1 MAGDKEFKIHLK
13 TTGDPSGAK
22 EVTESLE
29 DANREAKDLGKAHSL
44 PFKPSEVKP
53 VEKSIADLTAEVQ
66 RLERE
71 LEQVPLGGEKFIE
84 LGRQAQVARKDLAA
98 AHDQARRLGVLVGRS
113 GNSGLAML
121 EFSRAFEDAQY
132 GIRGVLNNIPTLLAM
147 LGLGPGLAG
156 VASVAAVAAVE
167 LWDAFADS
175 KDAEEGIDVIA
186 EAMEKLA
193 GKLKALRDRRKEIA
207 DIPVS
212 DLSAGITEETAALKL
227 QTEGI
232 KYNIEALKERIAQ
245 AERLDAILT
254 RSALAEID
262 AAAAGGSL
270 SADEA
275 AERRADIEREAMQR
289 ELARRDDV
297 AKLDEVLASETREAA
312 RRELVLAQFRKQS
325 AEEQLRQAKEADQRL
340 REALALRNRI
350 DEARAQVEA
359 ADEAVAAL
367 GVPED
372 ERNAEG
378 RRRRAEDAESILSGP
393 LQGLFRQSVER
404 LDALFAAQ
412 ERLAKLESGDT
423 PGDQSVL
430 QLQGE
435 AALDQVGKFTASL
448 AEADAAVNK
457 ATAAFQLAEQQS
469 QAALDQQSGQR
480 QARGNEDLAN
490 WMTDLQGQ
498 RADAAQRS
506 REQIEAVLTAVL
518 GAIGE
523 AAAQPA
529 VQAQAEQVRKLL
541 ADGLQAS
548 EEGQVSDLL
557 RRLVDRMSTAD
568 TRRAVFL
575 QQILEGLSTAASN
588 EQRLENEL
596 RDVRSRLQNIEANL
610 GNPNY

>member
-1 MAGDKEFKIHLK
+1 M
-13 TTGDPSGAK
+13 
-22 EVTESLE
+22 
-29 DANREAKDLGKAHSL
+29 
-44 PFKPSEVKP
+44 
-53 VEKSIADLTAEVQ
+53 
-66 RLERE
+66 
-71 LEQVPLGGEKFIE
+71 
-84 LGRQAQVARKDLAA
+84 
-98 AHDQARRLGVLVGRS
+98 
-113 GNSGLAML
+113 
-121 EFSRAFEDAQY
+121 
-132 GIRGVLNNIPTLLAM
+132 
-147 LGLGPGLAG
+147 
-156 VASVAAVAAVE
+156 
-167 LWDAFADS
+167 
-175 KDAEEGIDVIA
+175 
-186 EAMEKLA
+186 
-193 GKLKALRDRRKEIA
+193 
-207 DIPVS
+207 
-212 DLSAGITEETAALKL
+212 
-227 QTEGI
+227 
-232 KYNIEALKERIAQ
+232 
-245 AERLDAILT
+245 
-254 RSALAEID
+254 
-262 AAAAGGSL
+262 
-270 SADEA
+270 
-275 AERRADIEREAMQR
+275 
-289 ELARRDDV
+289 
-297 AKLDEVLASETREAA
+297 
-312 RRELVLAQFRKQS
+312 
-325 AEEQLRQAKEADQRL
+325 
-340 REALALRNRI
+340 
-350 DEARAQVEA
+350 
-359 ADEAVAAL
+359 
-367 GVPED
+367 
-372 ERNAEG
+372 
-378 RRRRAEDAESILSGP
+378 
-393 LQGLFRQSVER
+393 
-404 LDALFAAQ
+404 
-412 ERLAKLESGDT
+412 AKLESGDT

-435 AALDQVGKFTASL
+435 AALDQVEKFTASL

-575 QQILEGLSTAASN
+575 QQILEGLSTAANN